1 MTLKM
6 ICIKRK
12 KILKKKKKKVYVA
25 KELTYNKRALI
36 ASQGLT
42 AQLRTQSHWASSQ
55 GPTPLA
61 HTQASTQGC
70 FATTAMVILRKP
82 GKSTVVKSN

>member
-1 MTLKM
+1 M
-6 ICIKRK
+6 
-12 KILKKKKKKVYVA
+12 VYGA

-42 AQLRTQSHWASSQ
+42 EQLRTQSHWASSQ